1 MSLRPVTLLVCG
13 EPLRGDD
20 AVADAIVR
28 ALPATTRRLT
38 SPRVVGALMPDDLLD
53 AGGPVIIVDAVHGLE
68 PGTLVDLRL
77 GELPELFAS
86 GVTPGSSH
94 ALPLPMILGIVDRLA
109 GGLPEGRFIGI
120 AGADFTLGAGLSR
133 EVRAA
138 VEPCAARLNHW
149 VRALAHERRAPQ
161 CA

>member
-1 MSLRPVTLLVCG
+1 MSLRPVTLIVCG
-13 EPLRGDD
+13 EALRGDD
-20 AVADAIVR
+20 ALADAVVR
-28 ALPATTRRLT
+28 ALPATTRRIAA
-38 SPRVVGALMPDDLLD
+38 PRSVGGLMPEDLLG
-53 AGGPVIIVDAVHGLE
+53 AVGPVIVVDAVHGLE
-68 PGTLVDLRL
+68 PGAIVDLPL

-94 ALPLPMILGIVDRLA
+94 ALPLPMILAIVERLA

-120 AGADFTLGAGLSR
+120 AGADFTLGADLSP

-138 VEPCAARLNHW
+138 IEPCAARLNHW
-149 VRALAHERRAPQ
+149 VRALAHGRRAPQ